1 MLRRGGSVDTPLIIN
16 EYAGIIQTSLAP
28 VFLLAGTAAF
38 VSIYSLR
45 LGRVADRLNEVGD
58 KVDLGERGTRW
69 LAYLSRRILILE
81 VAVIFGVVSGLCN
94 CAAILNLLAGGL
106 SVRLRPENLPWL
118 FGGAIV
124 CLMLSL
130 LAFLLELV
138 YAGRSMLFQIRQ
150 RR

>member
-1 MLRRGGSVDTPLIIN
+1 MDTPPIIN
-16 EYAGIIQTSLAP
+16 QYAGIIQTSLAP

-58 KVDLGERGTRW
+58 KPDLGDRGVRW
-69 LAYLSRRILILE
+69 ITYLSRRTLILE
-81 VAVIFGVVSGLCN
+81 VAVIFGVVSGLCT

-106 SVRLRPENLPWL
+106 SIRLRPENLPWL
-118 FGGAIV
+118 FGGAII

-138 YAGRSMLFQIRQ
+138 YAGRSMLQQIRE

>member
-1 MLRRGGSVDTPLIIN
+1 MDAPLIIN
-16 EYAGIIQTSLAP
+16 EYAAIIQTSLAP

-45 LGRVADRLNEVGD
+45 LGRVADRLNEVGE
-58 KVDLGERGTRW
+58 KGIEGEQGRQW
-69 LAYLSRRILILE
+69 LNYLRRRTLILE
-81 VAVIFGVVSGLCN
+81 LAVLLGVIAGLST
-94 CAAILNLLAGGL
+94 CAAILNLLAGAL
-106 SVRLRPENLPWL
+106 SIRLRPENLPWF

-130 LAFLLELV
+130 IAFLMELV
-138 YAGRSMLFQIRQ
+138 IAGRSMLLQIRE